1 MGRRIEGF
9 HTADRQAGMP
19 PALRL
24 HARHDG
30 MAARIARH
38 DWAST
43 ALGGMDRWPPHLRAT
58 VDLMLAH
65 GFPMIVLWGEQLVQ
79 LYNDGYAEILADR
92 HPAGLGQPT
101 RECWPEVWHING
113 PLYTRV
119 WQGETLTFEDKL
131 YPLAR
136 HGRLEDVWFTI
147 TYSPI
152 RGEEGRING
161 VLVTMFETTAAHL
174 AQAAREREELRRR
187 ESERRLELAFR
198 MLPVGLC
205 IVDLDGRMLLSNDQM
220 RAYLPTGKVPS
231 ADADNQ
237 HRWRGWHAD
246 GSAIGPDDFAIAR
259 AMRGE
264 TVVPGL
270 EFQYLHD
277 DGRARWTRVAAAPLR
292 DADGEVSGV
301 FAIAVDIDDL
311 KRATERQS
319 VLLAELQHRVRN
331 IMSTIHALAWRTRAS
346 VGSVDEYAER
356 LCGRL
361 MSLART
367 QSLLTR
373 GANAGVC
380 LRGMLNEEIAA
391 ETPSMAAYCLQGED
405 VLLPPK
411 AAEVLSLAIHELA
424 TNALRHGAL
433 SHDSGRVEVS
443 WHLQVQDEHPWLGLH
458 WCERHAEVE
467 GWALP
472 RQRGLGRTLIEQRV
486 PYELAGTGE
495 LRFSPQGLDAWIRFP
510 LRERDS
516 LLQTDAPQ
524 PGPAR

>member
-1 MGRRIEGF
+1 MSRRPEGIRA
-9 HTADRQAGMP
+9 TELRGGMP
-19 PALRL
+19 PAA
-24 HARHDG
+24 HPHGRHDG

-38 DWAST
+38 DWSST
-43 ALGGMDRWPPHLRAT
+43 PLGAYERWPPHLRAT

-79 LYNDGYAEILADR
+79 LYNDGYAEILADK
-92 HPAGLGQPT
+92 HPGGLGQPT

-113 PLYTRV
+113 PIYQRV
-119 WQGETLTFEDKL
+119 WQGETITYEDKL

-136 HGRLEDVWFTI
+136 RGRLEDVWFTI

-152 RGEEGRING
+152 RGEEGRVSG
-161 VLVTMFETTAAHL
+161 VLVTMFETTAAHV
-174 AQAAREREELRRR
+174 AQSAREREEQKRR
-187 ESERRLELAFR
+187 EADRRLALAFKV
-198 MLPVGLC
+198 LPVGVC
-205 IVDLDGRMLLSNDQM
+205 IVDAEGCLQLSNDQM
-220 RAYLPTGKVPS
+220 RTYLPTGKVPS
-231 ADADNQ
+231 TDLPNH
-237 HRWRGWHAD
+237 HRWQGWHPD
-246 GSAIGPDDFAIAR
+246 GSRIEPRDFAIAR
-259 AMRGE
+259 ALRGE

-270 EFQYLHD
+270 EFQFKHD

-292 DADGEVSGV
+292 DADGEVTGV

-331 IMSTIHALAWRTRAS
+331 IMSTIHAIAWRTRES
-346 VGSVDEYAER
+346 VSSVDDYAER

-391 ETPSMAAYCLQGED
+391 QTPVTAAYRLQGED

-433 SHDSGRVEVS
+433 THEDGRIDVS
-443 WHLQVQDEHPWLGLH
+443 WHLQVQDGQPWLGLH
-458 WCERHAEVE
+458 WCERHAAVE
-467 GWALP
+467 DWELP
-472 RQRGLGRTLIEQRV
+472 RQRGLGRALIEQRV
-486 PYELAGTGE
+486 PYELAGSGE
-495 LRFSPQGLDAWIRFP
+495 LHFDPQGLDAWIRFP

-524 PGPAR
+524 TGSGA

>member
-1 MGRRIEGF
+1 MSRRIEGL
-9 HTADRQAGMP
+9 QAAASRGSMP
-19 PALRL
+19 PAPRL
-24 HARHDG
+24 QARLDG

-43 ALGGMDRWPPHLRAT
+43 PLGAIERWPPHLRAT

-79 LYNDGYAEILADR
+79 LYNDGYAEILADK
-92 HPAGLGQPT
+92 HPGGLGQPT

-131 YPLAR
+131 YPLVR
-136 HGRLEDVWFTI
+136 RGRLEDIWFTI

-174 AQAAREREELRRR
+174 ALAAREREEQRRR

-220 RAYLPTGKVPS
+220 RAYLPSGKVPS
-231 ADADNQ
+231 TDAENL

-246 GSAIGPDDFAIAR
+246 GSTVGPEDFAIAR

-270 EFQYLHD
+270 EFQFLHE

-292 DADGEVSGV
+292 DADGEVTGV

-311 KRATERQS
+311 KRAAERQS

-331 IMSTIHALAWRTRAS
+331 IMSTIHAIAWRTRVS
-346 VGSVDEYAER
+346 VSSVDEYAER
-356 LCGRL
+356 LCARL

-373 GANAGVC
+373 GANVGVC
-380 LRGMLNEEIAA
+380 LRGMLDEEIAA
-391 ETPSMAAYCLQGED
+391 QTPAAAAYHLQGED

-433 SHDSGRVEVS
+433 THEDGRIDVC
-443 WHLQVQDEHPWLGLH
+443 WHLQVQDGQPWLGLH
-458 WCERHAEVE
+458 WCERHAEVA
-467 GWALP
+467 GWEMP
-472 RQRGLGRTLIEQRV
+472 RQRGLGRVLIEQRV
-486 PYELAGTGE
+486 PYELAGSGE
-495 LRFSPQGLDAWIRFP
+495 LRFAPQGLDAWIRFP

-516 LLQTDAPQ
+516 LLQTDAPDTGP
-524 PGPAR
+524 PG

>member
-1 MGRRIEGF
+1 MSRRIEGL
-9 HTADRQAGMP
+9 QAVGPRGTMP
-19 PALRL
+19 PAPRL
-24 HARHDG
+24 QARHDG

-43 ALGGMDRWPPHLRAT
+43 PLGAVERWPPHLRAT

-79 LYNDGYAEILADR
+79 LYNDGYAEILADK
-92 HPAGLGQPT
+92 HPGGLGQPT

-113 PLYTRV
+113 PIYQRV
-119 WQGETLTFEDKL
+119 WQGETITYEDKL

-136 HGRLEDVWFTI
+136 RGQLEDVWFTI

-152 RGEEGRING
+152 SAEEGRING
-161 VLVTMFETTAAHL
+161 VLVTMFETTAAHT
-174 AQAAREREELRRR
+174 AQAAREREARKRR
-187 ESERRLELAFR
+187 ESERRLALAFKV
-198 MLPVGLC
+198 LPVGVC
-205 IVDLDGRMLLSNDQM
+205 IVDAEGRLQLSNDQM
-220 RAYLPTGKVPS
+220 RAYLPSGKVPS
-231 ADADNQ
+231 TDAENL

-246 GSAIGPDDFAIAR
+246 GSAIGPEDFAIAR
-259 AMRGE
+259 ALRGE

-270 EFQYLHD
+270 EFQFTHD

-292 DADGEVSGV
+292 DADGEVTGV

-331 IMSTIHALAWRTRAS
+331 IMSTIHAIAWRTRVS

-356 LCGRL
+356 LCARL

-373 GANAGVC
+373 GANVGVC
-380 LRGMLNEEIAA
+380 LRGMLDEEIAA
-391 ETPSMAAYCLQGED
+391 QTPAAAAYHLQGED

-433 SHDSGRVEVS
+433 THEDGRIDVC
-443 WHLQVQDEHPWLGLH
+443 WHLQVQDGQPWLGLH

-467 GWALP
+467 GWEMP
-472 RQRGLGRTLIEQRV
+472 RQRGLGRVLIEQRV
-486 PYELAGTGE
+486 PYELAGSGE
-495 LRFSPQGLDAWIRFP
+495 LRFAPQGLDAWIRFP

-516 LLQTDAPQ
+516 LLQTDAPDT
-524 PGPAR
+524 GPLG